1 MKKFALF
8 LISAT
13 LLLCSFNLNAQN
25 PRCIE
30 EGSPPRISYWK
41 NFTNNVYLNEQE
53 GCSFRFVLKDPNNI
67 GWSSSSRIDIT
78 VDGVAY
84 GSLTL
89 PWGTPYKE
97 EIKLLPS
104 GEVQFLW
111 IGGWSPTTNC
121 FDIYN
126 SLNEL
131 IYRSPEWLPANLFF
145 IYQNECCIPLTDF
158 EGGYNQETKE
168 VNLSWV
174 APTSVD
180 LTGFNIY
187 RNDELLTS
195 VESSSNSYSSLT
207 SGLQSGNYKY
217 CVVPVYPFS
226 CVFEEECFEV
236 DIEVGIKNYD
246 STLSLYP
253 NPATHSITI
262 SGDIVVNAKIY
273 NSVGQL
279 VLSHNTNVI
288 NVSVLTNG
296 IYILAVETSTGN
308 TIHKK
313 IIINR

>member
-1 MKKFALF
+1 MKKFAIF

-13 LLLCSFNLNAQN
+13 LLVCSFNLNAQ
-25 PRCIE
+25 
-30 EGSPPRISYWK
+30 
-41 NFTNNVYLNEQE
+41 TD
-53 GCSFRFVLKDPNNI
+53 GCTFRFVLKNPNAM
-67 GWSSSSRIDIT
+67 GWSPEVGVKIT
-78 VDGVAY
+78 VNDMNY
-84 GSLTL
+84 GFLNL
-89 PWGTPYKE
+89 PWGTPVGEERE

-104 GEVQFLW
+104 GEIHFSW
-111 IGGWSPTTNC
+111 IGYFNSLLHY
-121 FDIYN
+121 FEIYN
-126 SLNEL
+126 SSNEL
-131 IYRSPEWLPANLFF
+131 IYASPESLPGELFF
-145 IYQNECCIPLTDF
+145 TYQNECCIALADF
-158 EGGYNQETKE
+158 DGEYNQETKE